1 MVEVSNYEIQHNYR
15 YVPLVRNLKIRWAIG
30 FFLLILSVT
39 LAGRI
44 LNEGRFEVIVPIT
57 LFAWILAVF
66 LTDKYVHKYPQRYF
80 TYLIAS
86 QLKFAVI
93 MGVFLWVMG
102 RIAGPLAAPS
112 EVLWTGYG
120 IFVFSDTFASV
131 PRRRDILGHLSPEE
145 MPSLRTENIADDRS
159 SDLSYAD
166 TGLPSV
172 DKQTILNRIRSDL
185 DKPIIEFIEKNL
197 PDLQGG
203 NGDVLVL
210 DDIIKTDTQYTP
222 VSLLIGRT
230 PINDVHRLNQFMQF
244 CTERIAMG
252 GYFFLRYMPLEN
264 MVKSFKNRYPVPLYW
279 AVYAHHFLWYRAI
292 PKIQWLDRLYFSP
305 IFSWVDTL
313 HLKIAKKRNRALS
326 KAEVWGRLSFW
337 GMRVHVESKGDGE
350 LYIIAQRITSAVQN
364 KIPSYYTVASLEKV
378 GLEGKIIRTH
388 KIRTMFPFS
397 EFLQERIFEDHGL
410 APTGKFANDFR
421 LTGLGKFLRK
431 YWLDELPQIFDWL
444 RGDIKLVG
452 MRATSR
458 HFLSLYPKELYD
470 LYIQIKP
477 GLVPPI
483 FGESTK
489 GFDQIVE
496 VELTYLKS
504 YWEQPIRT
512 DVRYFFRTFTDI
524 VFRGVRSK

>member
-1 MVEVSNYEIQHNYR
+1 VQ
-15 YVPLVRNLKIRWAIG
+15 NLKVRWVIG
-30 FFLLILSVT
+30 FFLLVLSVA
-39 LAGRI
+39 LAGII
-44 LNEGRFEVIVPIT
+44 LRKGRFEVIVSIT
-57 LFAWILAVF
+57 AFAWILAVF

-86 QLKFAVI
+86 HLKAAII
-93 MGVFLWVMG
+93 MGLFLWMMG
-102 RIAGPLAAPS
+102 RIAGPVGAPS
-112 EVLWTGYG
+112 NVLWTGYFL
-120 IFVFSDTFASV
+120 FVISDAFVSV
-131 PRRRDILGHLSPEE
+131 PRRRDNPDHQATEV
-145 MPSLRTENIADDRS
+145 MPSPKTENIADDRS

-166 TGLPSV
+166 TGLPSI

-210 DDIIKTDTQYTP
+210 DDITKTDNQYTP

-230 PINDVHRLNQFMQF
+230 RINDVHRLNHFMQF

-252 GYFFLRYMPLEN
+252 CYFVLRYMPLEN
-264 MVKSFKNRYPVPLYW
+264 VIKGFKDRYPVPLYW
-279 AVYAHHFLWYRAI
+279 AVYTHHFLWYRAI
-292 PKIQWLDRLYFSP
+292 PKIQWLDRLYFSL
-305 IFSWVDTL
+305 IFSWLDTL
-313 HLKIAKKRNRALS
+313 HLRIVKKRNRALS

-337 GMRVHVESKGDGE
+337 GMRVHAESKGDGE
-350 LYIIAQRITSAVQN
+350 LYIIAQRITLPVEN
-364 KIPSYYTVASLEKV
+364 KIPSYYTIASLAKV

-397 EFLQERIFEDHGL
+397 EFLQQRIFEDHGL

-421 LTGLGKFLRK
+421 LTGFGKFLRK

-470 LYIQIKP
+470 LYIKIKP
-477 GLVPPI
+477 GLIPPI
-483 FGESTK
+483 FDESIK
-489 GFDQIVE
+489 GFDQIIE

-504 YWEQPIRT
+504 YWEQPVRT